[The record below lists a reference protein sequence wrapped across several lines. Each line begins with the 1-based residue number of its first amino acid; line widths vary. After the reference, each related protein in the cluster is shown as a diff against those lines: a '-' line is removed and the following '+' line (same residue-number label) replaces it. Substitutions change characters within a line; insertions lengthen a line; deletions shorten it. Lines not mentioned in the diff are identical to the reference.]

1 MKILVYMKK
10 HSAICFVLAASL
22 ISNLLLI
29 EIAKEDEKEMN
40 ELKMEIEDIR
50 AEITDDM

>member
-1 MKILVYMKK
+1 MKILDYMKK
-10 HSAICFVLAASL
+10 HSVICFVLGVSL

-29 EIAKEDEKEMN
+29 EIVKEDEKEMN

>member
-1 MKILVYMKK
+1 MKILDYMKK

-29 EIAKEDEKEMN
+29 EIVKEDEKEMN
-40 ELKMEIEDIR
+40 ELRMEIEDIR
-50 AEITDDM
+50 AEIADDM

>member
-1 MKILVYMKK
+1 MKILDYMKK
-10 HSAICFVLAASL
+10 HSGICFVLTASL

-29 EIAKEDEKEMN
+29 EIVKEDEKEMN
-40 ELKMEIEDIR
+40 ELRMEIEDIR